1 MSTAARDAVLAS
13 LCKELKHPTILR
25 QYPTVARQARDSGMA
40 YEDFLLD
47 LLQAEAAA
55 RREHGAARRMR
66 EARFPEIKTLD
77 QVDWSA
83 LQGVSRPKVLELS
96 TCEFVEKR
104 EDVVLAGPVGTGKT
118 MLAVALGV
126 EAARRRRRVAFTRA
140 ADLVRDLRE
149 ARDERTLGHLHRR
162 LQRADLLIV
171 DELGFVPFDQAGG
184 ELLFNVLADR
194 HGTRSTIVTSN
205 LAFGEWVQV
214 FGSEKLTTALLDR
227 LGQHAHV
234 LTTKG
239 PSYRTRSR
247 RGDGVAPEAFDRSKD
262 PGSRKRSAPS
272 EAGDRV

>member
-13 LCKELKHPTILR
+13 LCRELKHPTILR

-55 RREHGAARRMR
+55 RREHGAARRIR
-66 EARFPEIKTLD
+66 EAHFPEIKTLD
-77 QVDWSA
+77 QVEWSA
-83 LQGVSRPKVLELS
+83 LQGVSRPKMLELS
-96 TCEFVEKR
+96 SCEFVDKR
-104 EDVVLAGPVGTGKT
+104 EDVVFAGPVGTGKS
-118 MLAVALGV
+118 MLAIALGV

-149 ARDERTLGHLHRR
+149 ARDERTLGQLHRR
-162 LQRADLLIV
+162 LQRAELLV
-171 DELGFVPFDQAGG
+171 LDELGFVPFDQAGG

-194 HGTRSTIVTSN
+194 HGLRSTIVTSN

-214 FGSEKLTTALLDR
+214 FRSEKLTTALLDR

-239 PSYRTRSR
+239 PSYRTRAR
-247 RGDGVAPEAFDRSKD
+247 RDAVELTHAPDHDKT
-262 PGSRKRSAPS
+262 PGSRRRSPTS
-272 EAGDRV
+272 TTPESV